1 MSRPIG
7 AGRFAPSPSADLHI
21 GNLRTAVLAWL
32 FARSTDRRFL
42 IRVDDL
48 DDRTRADIGTR
59 QVADLAAIGLTWD
72 EPPEWQTQHPK
83 RYDEAIARL
92 AERELLY
99 ECYCSRKD
107 IQQAPRAPHAPQGA
121 YPGTCRD
128 LSEAEREAR
137 RAQAGRP
144 PALRLRAGV
153 TSYTVHDLLHGDYTG
168 VVDDLVVRRGDGV
181 PAYNL
186 SVVIDDATQGVDQ
199 VVRGDDLLPSSP
211 RQAYL
216 DIEQLVRVAREHGA
230 DAIHPGYGFL
240 SENPAFAEACASN
253 GLTFIGPPASSMRA
267 MGDKV
272 EARRRMIAAAVPVVP
287 GTAALA
293 DEAAAVVE
301 AKRIGYPVMVKAAA
315 GGGGIGMRVAK
326 GAEDLPAAF
335 EACRRAAQSSF
346 GSPDVYLERYLEHPR
361 HIEMQVLADDHG
373 TTVALGERECS
384 IQRRHQKLLEETPA
398 VGLTPSRRRAMAEA
412 AVKAASAVQ
421 YRNAGTIEF
430 IVSGEEFYFLEM
442 NTRLQVEHPVTESV
456 LGIDL
461 VREQIRIARG
471 ERIPEGGYPEPR
483 GHAIEFRINA
493 EDPLRNFMP
502 TPRRVQ
508 RYAPPS
514 GPGVRV
520 DSGIRPHQEI
530 SPHFDSLLLK
540 LIVLAHDRE
549 SAIGRGR
556 RALQEFVLTGPKTT
570 IPFHRALLE
579 ERDFIN
585 GRIST
590 SFIQD
595 HPSLVEKTREFDAQH
610 SPFESLYGAG
620 EVAAAI
626 AAGVVLSGD
635 V

>member
-1 MSRPIG
+1 
-7 AGRFAPSPSADLHI
+7 
-21 GNLRTAVLAWL
+21 
-32 FARSTDRRFL
+32 
-42 IRVDDL
+42 
-48 DDRTRADIGTR
+48 
-59 QVADLAAIGLTWD
+59 
-72 EPPEWQTQHPK
+72 
-83 RYDEAIARL
+83 
-92 AERELLY
+92 
-99 ECYCSRKD
+99 
-107 IQQAPRAPHAPQGA
+107 
-121 YPGTCRD
+121 
-128 LSEAEREAR
+128 
-137 RAQAGRP
+137 
-144 PALRLRAGV
+144 
-153 TSYTVHDLLHGDYTG
+153 
-168 VVDDLVVRRGDGV
+168 
-181 PAYNL
+181 
-186 SVVIDDATQGVDQ
+186 
-199 VVRGDDLLPSSP
+199 
-211 RQAYL
+211 
-216 DIEQLVRVAREHGA
+216 
-230 DAIHPGYGFL
+230 
-240 SENPAFAEACASN
+240 
-253 GLTFIGPPASSMRA
+253 MRA

-272 EARRRMIAAAVPVVP
+272 EARRRMIAAGVPVVP

-293 DEAAAVVE
+293 DEAAAVSE

-326 GAEDLPAAF
+326 GPDDLPAAF

-361 HIEMQVLADDHG
+361 HIEMQILADDHG

-398 VGLTPSRRRAMAEA
+398 VGLSTSRRRAMAAA
-412 AVKAASAVQ
+412 AVKAAAAVD

-471 ERIPEGGYPEPR
+471 ERLPEGGYPLPR

-540 LIVLAHDRE
+540 LIVWADDRE

-579 ERDFIN
+579 EPDFHA

-595 HPSLVEKTREFDAQH
+595 HPSLLEKTREFEAQS

-626 AAGVVLSGD
+626 AAGVVLAREG
-635 V
+635 

>member
-1 MSRPIG
+1 LASVTRVLVANRGEI
-7 AGRFAPSPSADLHI
+7 A
-21 GNLRTAVLAWL
+21 LRVMRTCREMGIPTVAVYAEPD
-32 FARSTDRRFL
+32 ARS
-42 IRVDDL
+42 
-48 DDRTRADIGTR
+48 
-59 QVADLAAIGLTWD
+59 
-72 EPPEWQTQHPK
+72 
-83 RYDEAIARL
+83 
-92 AERELLY
+92 
-99 ECYCSRKD
+99 
-107 IQQAPRAPHAPQGA
+107 PHAYFA
-121 YPGTCRD
+121 D
-128 LSEAEREAR
+128 ERV
-137 RAQAGRP
+137 
-144 PALRLRAGV
+144 AL
-153 TSYTVHDLLHGDYTG
+153 TS
-168 VVDDLVVRRGDGV
+168 
-181 PAYNL
+181 A
-186 SVVIDDATQGVDQ
+186 
-199 VVRGDDLLPSSP
+199 SP

-240 SENPAFAEACASN
+240 SENPALAEACATN
-253 GLTFIGPPASSMRA
+253 GLTFIGPSAPSMRA

-272 EARRRMIAAAVPVVP
+272 EARRRMVDAGVPVVP
-287 GTAALA
+287 GTTALA
-293 DEAAAVVE
+293 DDAAAIRE
-301 AKRIGYPVMVKAAA
+301 ADRIGYPVMVKAAA

-326 GAEDLPAAF
+326 SAEELPAAF

-346 GSPDVYLERYLEHPR
+346 GAPDVYLERYLEHPR

-373 TTVALGERECS
+373 TTLALGERECS

-398 VGLTPSRRRAMAEA
+398 VGLTAARRQAMAEA
-412 AVKAASAVQ
+412 AVKAAAAVR

-442 NTRLQVEHPVTESV
+442 NTRLQVEHPVTELV

-461 VREQIRIARG
+461 VRQQIRIARG
-471 ERIPEGGYPEPR
+471 ERLPPDGFPQPR

-508 RYAPPS
+508 RYAPS
-514 GPGVRV
+514 TGPGVRV

-540 LIVLAHDRE
+540 LIVWADDRE

-579 ERDFIN
+579 EPDFAS

-595 HPSLVEKTREFDAQH
+595 HPGLLEKTREFEKEP
-610 SPFESLYGAG
+610 SPFDSLYGGG

-626 AAGVVLSGD
+626 AAGLVVSG
-635 V
+635 

>member
-1 MSRPIG
+1 M
-7 AGRFAPSPSADLHI
+7 
-21 GNLRTAVLAWL
+21 RTCREMGIPTVAVYA
-32 FARSTDRRFL
+32 
-42 IRVDDL
+42 
-48 DDRTRADIGTR
+48 
-59 QVADLAAIGLTWD
+59 
-72 EPPEWQTQHPK
+72 EP
-83 RYDEAIARL
+83 DA
-92 AERELLY
+92 
-99 ECYCSRKD
+99 
-107 IQQAPRAPHAPQGA
+107 RAPHAFFA
-121 YPGTCRD
+121 D
-128 LSEAEREAR
+128 ERVVLN
-137 RAQAGRP
+137 AQ
-144 PALRLRAGV
+144 
-153 TSYTVHDLLHGDYTG
+153 T
-168 VVDDLVVRRGDGV
+168 
-181 PAYNL
+181 
-186 SVVIDDATQGVDQ
+186 
-199 VVRGDDLLPSSP
+199 P

-240 SENPAFAEACASN
+240 SENPAFPEACSKN
-253 GLTFIGPPASSMRA
+253 GLTFIGPPATSMRA

-272 EARRRMIAAAVPVVP
+272 EARRRMVAAGVPVVP

-293 DEAAAVVE
+293 DEAAAITA

-315 GGGGIGMRVAK
+315 GGGGIGMRGAK
-326 GAEDLPAAF
+326 GVEGLPAAVG
-335 EACRRAAQSSF
+335 ACRRAAQSSF

-361 HIEMQVLADDHG
+361 HIEMQILADDHG

-398 VGLTPSRRRAMAEA
+398 VGLTPARRRAMAEA
-412 AVKAASAVQ
+412 AVKAAAAVD

-430 IVSGEEFYFLEM
+430 IVSSEEFYFLEM

-493 EDPLRNFMP
+493 EDPMRNFMP
-502 TPRRVQ
+502 RPRRVQ
-508 RYAPPS
+508 RYGPPA

-540 LIVLAHDRE
+540 LIVWAGDRE
-549 SAIGRGR
+549 SGVGRGR

-579 ERDFIN
+579 EPDFVN

-595 HPSLVEKTREFDAQH
+595 HPSLLDKTKAFDQEG

-620 EVAAAI
+620 ELAAAI
-626 AAGVVLSGD
+626 AAGVVLNSEG
-635 V
+635 

>member
-1 MSRPIG
+1 MRIP
-7 AGRFAPSPSADLHI
+7 
-21 GNLRTAVLAWL
+21 TVAVYA
-32 FARSTDRRFL
+32 
-42 IRVDDL
+42 
-48 DDRTRADIGTR
+48 
-59 QVADLAAIGLTWD
+59 
-72 EPPEWQTQHPK
+72 EP
-83 RYDEAIARL
+83 DA
-92 AERELLY
+92 
-99 ECYCSRKD
+99 
-107 IQQAPRAPHAPQGA
+107 RAPHTFFADE
-121 YPGTCRD
+121 RVE
-128 LSEAEREAR
+128 LS
-137 RAQAGRP
+137 G
-144 PALRLRAGV
+144 PA
-153 TSYTVHDLLHGDYTG
+153 
-168 VVDDLVVRRGDGV
+168 
-181 PAYNL
+181 
-186 SVVIDDATQGVDQ
+186 
-199 VVRGDDLLPSSP
+199 P

-216 DIEQLVRVAREHGA
+216 DIEQLVRVAKERGA

-240 SENPAFAEACASN
+240 SENPAFAEACATH
-253 GLTFIGPPASSMRA
+253 GLTFIGPTAPSMRA

-272 EARRRMIAAAVPVVP
+272 EARRRMVEAGVPVVP

-293 DEAAAVVE
+293 DEAAAVRE
-301 AKRIGYPVMVKAAA
+301 AERIGYPVMVKAAA
-315 GGGGIGMRVAK
+315 GGGGIGMRVAM
-326 GAEDLPAAF
+326 GPGELPAAF

-346 GSPDVYLERYLEHPR
+346 GSPDVYLERYLQHPR
-361 HIEMQVLADDHG
+361 HIEMQILADDHG
-373 TTVALGERECS
+373 TTLALGERDCS

-398 VGLTPSRRRAMAEA
+398 VGLSDAQRRAMAEA
-412 AVKAASAVQ
+412 AVKAAAAVQ

-430 IVSGEEFYFLEM
+430 IVSGEDYFFLEM
-442 NTRLQVEHPVTESV
+442 NTRLQVEHPITESV
-456 LGIDL
+456 VGIDL

-471 ERIPEGGYPEPR
+471 ERLPVGGYGAPR

-502 TPRRVQ
+502 TPRRVR

-540 LIVLAHDRE
+540 LIVYADNRA

-579 ERDFIN
+579 EPDFVN
-585 GRIST
+585 GRIAT

-595 HPSLVEKTREFDAQH
+595 HPSLVERTRAFDQEV
-610 SPFESLYGAG
+610 SPFDSLYGGG

-635 V
+635 R

>member
-1 MSRPIG
+1 MASVTKVLVANRGEI
-7 AGRFAPSPSADLHI
+7 ALRV
-21 GNLRTAVLAWL
+21 LRTCREMSIPTIAVYA
-32 FARSTDRRFL
+32 
-42 IRVDDL
+42 
-48 DDRTRADIGTR
+48 
-59 QVADLAAIGLTWD
+59 
-72 EPPEWQTQHPK
+72 EP
-83 RYDEAIARL
+83 DA
-92 AERELLY
+92 
-99 ECYCSRKD
+99 
-107 IQQAPRAPHAPQGA
+107 RAPHVLFADERVVLNAP
-121 YPGTCRD
+121 T
-128 LSEAEREAR
+128 
-137 RAQAGRP
+137 
-144 PALRLRAGV
+144 
-153 TSYTVHDLLHGDYTG
+153 
-168 VVDDLVVRRGDGV
+168 
-181 PAYNL
+181 
-186 SVVIDDATQGVDQ
+186 
-199 VVRGDDLLPSSP
+199 P

-216 DIEQLVRVAREHGA
+216 DLEQLVRVAREHGA

-240 SENPAFAEACASN
+240 SENPAFAEACANN

-272 EARRRMIAAAVPVVP
+272 EARRRMVAAGVPVVP

-361 HIEMQVLADDHG
+361 HIEMQVLADDNG

-398 VGLTPSRRRAMAEA
+398 VGLTPARRRAMAEA
-412 AVKAASAVQ
+412 AVKAAAAVD

-430 IVSGEEFYFLEM
+430 IVSDQEFYFLEM

-471 ERIPEGGYPEPR
+471 DRIPADGYPEPR

-520 DSGIRPHQEI
+520 DSGIRPHQEV

-540 LIVLAHDRE
+540 LIVWAQDRE

-556 RALQEFVLTGPKTT
+556 RALQAFVLTGPKTT
-570 IPFHRALLE
+570 IPFPRALLE
-579 ERDFIN
+579 EPDFVS

-595 HPSLVEKTREFDAQH
+595 HPSLVEKTREFEAQH
-610 SPFESLYGAG
+610 SPFESFYGGG
-620 EVAAAI
+620 EGAAAI
-626 AAGVVLSGD
+626 AAGVILSGEA
-635 V
+635 

>member
-1 MSRPIG
+1 MASVGKVLVANRGEI
-7 AGRFAPSPSADLHI
+7 A
-21 GNLRTAVLAWL
+21 LRVMRTCREMGIPTVAVYA
-32 FARSTDRRFL
+32 
-42 IRVDDL
+42 
-48 DDRTRADIGTR
+48 
-59 QVADLAAIGLTWD
+59 
-72 EPPEWQTQHPK
+72 EP
-83 RYDEAIARL
+83 DA
-92 AERELLY
+92 
-99 ECYCSRKD
+99 
-107 IQQAPRAPHAPQGA
+107 RAPHTLFA
-121 YPGTCRD
+121 D
-128 LSEAEREAR
+128 ERVAISGS
-137 RAQAGRP
+137 A
-144 PALRLRAGV
+144 
-153 TSYTVHDLLHGDYTG
+153 
-168 VVDDLVVRRGDGV
+168 
-181 PAYNL
+181 
-186 SVVIDDATQGVDQ
+186 
-199 VVRGDDLLPSSP
+199 P

-216 DIEQLVRVAREHGA
+216 DIEQLVRVAKDHGA

-240 SENPAFAEACASN
+240 SENPAFAESCASN
-253 GLTFIGPPASSMRA
+253 ALTFIGPSAPSMRA

-272 EARRRMIAAAVPVVP
+272 EARRRMVEAGVPVVP

-293 DEAAAVVE
+293 DEAAAVRE
-301 AKRIGYPVMVKAAA
+301 AERIGYPVMVKAAA
-315 GGGGIGMRVAK
+315 GGGGIGMRVAM
-326 GAEDLPAAF
+326 GAAELPAAF

-361 HIEMQVLADDHG
+361 HIEMQILADEHG
-373 TTVALGERECS
+373 TTLALGERDCS

-398 VGLTPSRRRAMAEA
+398 VGLGDERRRAMSAA
-412 AVKAASAVQ
+412 AVKAAAAVN

-430 IVSGEEFYFLEM
+430 IVSGEDFYFLEM

-471 ERIPEGGYPEPR
+471 EKLAPQGYGAPR

-502 TPRRVQ
+502 TPRRVR
-508 RYAPPS
+508 RYGPPA

-540 LIVLAHDRE
+540 LIVWADDRG

-579 ERDFIN
+579 EPDFVN

-595 HPSLVEKTREFDAQH
+595 HPSLVEKTKAFDLEV

-626 AAGVVLSGD
+626 AAGVVVSSEG
-635 V
+635 